1 MGSPLPPKPTPLSPV
16 PSPNTPVQY
25 DHRPVQRTHRPSDIC
40 FRCRQA
46 GHWSRNC
53 PLNNKSSLHLAQNSN
68 VPKIYCRC
76 GHGYCEVRTAKNNR
90 NFNRSYYACPIK
102 RGKKCRDFF
111 VKWCDDIDESD
122 LCPPPYAYPMCS
134 CRAGVCRRVKATSG
148 PYKGRYCFVCP
159 IRQGH
164 GACSYCVWEES
175 LPFISN
181 FEDLLDTDITP
192 NFGDIQD
199 MDMDVD
205 FAPNIDDPRDTDIP
219 DTDDSQ
225 DIADP
230 ISMSWESLI
239 ENAQSILH
247 ELKSSAAQDLSPE
260 NPIQHHEEEKVS
272 LANIADNYLKLE
284 DSYGMA
290 KAEFEASQKRSESLR
305 EEASQLKIMQQ
316 KLENEIISCELQTKE
331 IETRLRE
338 IEASMMGG

>member
-102 RGKKCRDFF
+102 RGKK
-111 VKWCDDIDESD
+111 
-122 LCPPPYAYPMCS
+122 L
-134 CRAGVCRRVKATSG
+134 CRRVKATSG

-230 ISMSWESLI
+230 ISMSWESLK
-239 ENAQSILH
+239 ENARSILH